1 MRNRESARG
10 FSAELVYAS
19 KGDLTAK
26 EKVMIK
32 DVSGAE
38 KFDDVCKVD
47 SIIIDVDWYAILD
60 IHNEA
65 AVDRKDYRNILV
77 VGKDG
82 RRFITGS
89 TSFMDKFE
97 DIFEDLEAA
106 GAIDEMTIEVYTK
119 DSAKRQGKYF
129 ITCRLV

>member
-1 MRNRESARG
+1 MRNRETNRG
-10 FSAELVYAS
+10 FTAEVVYAS
-19 KGDLTAK
+19 KEDITAK

-38 KFDDVCKVD
+38 KFDDLCKVD
-47 SIIIDVDWYAILD
+47 SIIIDVDWYALID

-65 AVDRKDYRNILV
+65 ATDRKDYRNILV

-97 DIFEDLEAA
+97 DIYEDLESI
-106 GAIDEMTIEVYTK
+106 GALDQMTIEVYTK